1 MTTHTRLPVKQLAAH
16 TWMAACSCGEHW
28 DADSSKAANRMRN
41 KHIHR
46 VTAEA
51 QKTKGGAA

>member
-1 MTTHTRLPVKQLAAH
+1 MTTHTGLKVKQLSEH

-28 DADSSKAANRMRN
+28 DAESKKLANRMRN

-46 VTAEA
+46 IALA
-51 QKTKGGAA
+51 RKTKGGGA